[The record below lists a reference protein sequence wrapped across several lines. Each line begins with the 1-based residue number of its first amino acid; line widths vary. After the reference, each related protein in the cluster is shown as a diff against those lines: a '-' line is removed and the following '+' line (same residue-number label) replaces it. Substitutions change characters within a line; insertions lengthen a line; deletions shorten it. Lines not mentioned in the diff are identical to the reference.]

1 MKSASSLSAK
11 PRAAKS
17 KSVVKKSTAAKVSR
31 AADAAVAT
39 RTTNAADEHPEAKV
53 AHIVRGIVRRGLVP
67 VEPKVPITLRVD
79 PDVLEWFK
87 VEGDGYQTRMNA
99 VLRAYRDAASA

>member
-1 MKSASSLSAK
+1 M
-11 PRAAKS
+11 
-17 KSVVKKSTAAKVSR
+17 KKSTATKVNR
-31 AADAAVAT
+31 TADAASAT
-39 RTTNAADEHPEAKV
+39 RATKAFDEHPEAKI

-67 VEPKVPITLRVD
+67 VVPKVPITLRVD

>member
-17 KSVVKKSTAAKVSR
+17 KSIVKKSTATKVSR
-31 AADAAVAT
+31 AAEAASAT
-39 RTTNAADEHPEAKV
+39 RAAKTVDEHPEAKI
-53 AHIVRGIVRRGLVP
+53 AHIVRGIVCRGLVP
-67 VEPKVPITLRVD
+67 VAPKVPITLRVD

>member
-1 MKSASSLSAK
+1 M
-11 PRAAKS
+11 
-17 KSVVKKSTAAKVSR
+17 KKSTAAKVNR
-31 AADAAVAT
+31 TAAATGDT
-39 RTTNAADEHPEAKV
+39 RTTKAVDEHPEAKV
-53 AHIVRGIVRRGLVP
+53 AHIVRGIVRRGLAP
-67 VEPKVPITLRVD
+67 AAPKVPITLRVD

>member
-1 MKSASSLSAK
+1 MKSASCLSAK

-17 KSVVKKSTAAKVSR
+17 KSIVKKSTATKVNR
-31 AADAAVAT
+31 APDDASAA
-39 RTTNAADEHPEAKV
+39 RTTNAVDEHPEAKI

-67 VEPKVPITLRVD
+67 VAPKVPITLRVD

-87 VEGDGYQTRMNA
+87 VEGDGYQTRET
-99 VLRAYRDAASA
+99 

>member
-1 MKSASSLSAK
+1 M
-11 PRAAKS
+11 
-17 KSVVKKSTAAKVSR
+17 KKSTATKVSR
-31 AADAAVAT
+31 VSDVASAT
-39 RTTNAADEHPEAKV
+39 RSTKAVDEHPEAKLV
-53 AHIVRGIVRRGLVP
+53 HIVRGIVRRGLVA
-67 VEPKVPITLRVD
+67 VAPKVPITLRVD

>member
-1 MKSASSLSAK
+1 MKSASSLSAT

-17 KSVVKKSTAAKVSR
+17 KSIVKKSTATKVHR
-31 AADAAVAT
+31 APDGASTA
-39 RTTNAADEHPEAKV
+39 RTTKAVDEHPEARV

-67 VEPKVPITLRVD
+67 VAPKVPITLRVD

>member
-1 MKSASSLSAK
+1 M
-11 PRAAKS
+11 
-17 KSVVKKSTAAKVSR
+17 KKSTATKVNHAAAATGDSR
-31 AADAAVAT
+31 ATEAV
-39 RTTNAADEHPEAKV
+39 DKHPEAKV

-67 VEPKVPITLRVD
+67 VAPKVPITLRVD

>member
-1 MKSASSLSAK
+1 MKSVSSLSTK

-17 KSVVKKSTAAKVSR
+17 KSFVKKSTVIKISR
-31 AADAAVAT
+31 VADAA
-39 RTTNAADEHPEAKV
+39 RTTKPGGEHPEAKV

-67 VEPKVPITLRVD
+67 VAPKVPITLRVD